1 METTDVQQAQ
11 EQLSQLVARVAQGEV
26 IVITTAGK
34 PMAKLVPY
42 TVSQEPRT
50 PGGWEGRVF
59 IADDFDDIPPEIA
72 SAFGLDEDTKK
83 S

>member
-1 METTDVQQAQ
+1 METTDVQQAH
-11 EQLSQLVARVAQGEV
+11 EQLSQLVARVAQGEE

-42 TVSQEPRT
+42 TVSQELRT

-72 SAFGLDEDTKK
+72 LAFGLQE
-83 S
+83 SFL